1 VTSSKSQESPSVAEE
16 LRSLLDTIAAS
27 AEPLLQKVGT
37 NGKQQPYPPTAACN
51 WCPLCASLA
60 LMRGQRP
67 ELAVRAAEHAAGLL
81 AVFRAAM
88 QEQDSPEHRSCVA
101 EDQDPHRF
109 AEPAE
114 PAQPRTR
121 HKPPARQRVQKI
133 ELRRPG
139 GAGGPGRPR

>member
-1 VTSSKSQESPSVAEE
+1 VAEE
-16 LRSLLDTIAAS
+16 LRLLLDTIAS
-27 AEPLLQKVGT
+27 RAEPLLQKVGT
-37 NGKQQPYPPTAACN
+37 NDKQQPRTPVTCN

-67 ELAVRAAEHAAGLL
+67 ELTVRAAEHAAGLL

-88 QEQDSPEHRSCVA
+88 QEQDSPEHRP
-101 EDQDPHRF
+101 EDEDSHRF

-121 HKPPARQRVQKI
+121 HKSPSRQRVQKI

-139 GAGGPGRPR
+139 GAGASGRLR